1 MPKLRGEWFTQPGRL
16 APFRL
21 DLRIVGR
28 ELSCAVDAALGL
40 AHRSLSPTLATE
52 VAASVLQM
60 PVGLVTLARRMCG
73 IAHPKQELAASRVS
87 SSNWVPLLGLARRLS
102 EALKGSGTGGRG
114 ERREGKEGSAG

>member
-1 MPKLRGEWFTQPGRL
+1 MPKLRGDWFTQPGRL

-60 PVGLVTLARRMCG
+60 PVGLVPL
-73 IAHPKQELAASRVS
+73 AHPK
-87 SSNWVPLLGLARRLS
+87 
-102 EALKGSGTGGRG
+102 RG
-114 ERREGKEGSAG
+114 

>member
-1 MPKLRGEWFTQPGRL
+1 MPKLRGDWFTQPGRL

-60 PVGLVTLARRMCG
+60 PVGLVPLV
-73 IAHPKQELAASRVS
+73 HPKREQAASRVS
-87 SSNWVPLLGLARRLS
+87 SSNWVPLLGLVRRLS
-102 EALKGSGTGGRG
+102 EALRGSGTGGRG